1 MARRRSALESKGRRQ
16 TVVSAAQTE
25 ESGQM
30 TECRIEKVSD
40 GVTVEVD
47 GVEPRQQAKLL
58 AAFNDCQQ
66 GH

>member
-1 MARRRSALESKGRRQ
+1 
-16 TVVSAAQTE
+16 
-25 ESGQM
+25 M

-40 GVTVEVD
+40 GATVEVD